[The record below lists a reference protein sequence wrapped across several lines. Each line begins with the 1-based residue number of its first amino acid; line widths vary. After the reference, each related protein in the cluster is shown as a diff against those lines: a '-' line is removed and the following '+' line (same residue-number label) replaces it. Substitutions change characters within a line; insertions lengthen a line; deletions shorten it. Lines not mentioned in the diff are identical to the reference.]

1 MKACRIFL
9 VFFMFFVLFYMC
21 FWVDSKKSDKKEQNY
36 TDVSLH
42 TQDEKETRI
51 NYTNVKAMWLSQYDL
66 CDVYST
72 DEYAF
77 RERISKILDN
87 CKRIGINT
95 VIVQVRPNADS
106 MYPSRYF
113 APSVYV
119 VGKYGNEFEYDPF
132 RIIVEEAHKKEL
144 SIHAWINPLRAM
156 KESEIEFISEKYP
169 IKEWWGDPALK
180 TLYLPTLDGRV
191 YLNPA
196 YSEVRGLIAHGVRE
210 IIQNYSV
217 DGIHMDD
224 YFYPT
229 TDTSF
234 DAEAYTLYGNGMSL
248 GDFRRNNIN
257 LLVKELYAA
266 VKEEDKNLLFG
277 ISPAGTLEKDYAE
290 LYADVYTWCKSD
302 GYVDYI
308 CPQLYFGFEHETCA
322 FDALLDK
329 WNTIIK
335 TDGVALWIGLSL
347 GKAVNA
353 QNGIGDRWAGDTG
366 RDEWMRRTDI
376 IKRSLEYTKTSDKC
390 VGVSF
395 FSYQYFYDPMT
406 DEENIFSKAER
417 DNFLPILKSIKWGLS
432 H

>member
-9 VFFMFFVLFYMC
+9 FFFTFFVLLYSCFY
-21 FWVDSKKSDKKEQNY
+21 VNSKKIDKKEQNY
-36 TDVSLH
+36 TDVSLD

-51 NYTNVKAMWLSQYDL
+51 NYANIKAMWLSQYDL
-66 CDVYST
+66 CDIYST
-72 DEYAF
+72 DEYDF
-77 RERISKILDN
+77 RERISKIFDN
-87 CKRIGINT
+87 CKSIGINT
-95 VIVQVRPNADS
+95 VIVQVRPNSDS
-106 MYPSRYF
+106 MYPSEFF

-132 RIIVEEAHKKEL
+132 RIIVEEAHEKEL
-144 SIHAWINPLRAM
+144 SLHAWINPLRAM
-156 KESEIEFISEKYP
+156 KESEIELIGDKYS
-169 IKEWWGDPALK
+169 IVKWWRVPALK
-180 TLYLPTLDGRV
+180 ERYLPVVDDRV

-196 YSEVRGLIAHGVRE
+196 YSEVRELIVHGVRE

-290 LYADVYTWCKSD
+290 LYADVYTWCNSD
-302 GYVDYI
+302 GYVDYL

-322 FDALLDK
+322 FDDLLDK
-329 WNTIIK
+329 WDSIIK
-335 TDGVALWIGLSL
+335 TDGVALWVGLSL

-353 QNGIGDRWAGDTG
+353 QNGIVDKWAGDTG

-406 DEENIFSKAER
+406 DEENIISKAER
-417 DNFLPILKSIKWGLS
+417 ENFLPILKSIKW
-432 H
+432 